1 LILYNQ
7 SSGAVDL
14 QPLLMLCAVFGQ
26 FFDHL
31 GPEIYRFSGDAGMSP
46 VSLYPVLYQRYRIGY
61 AANWDTSE

>member
-26 FFDHL
+26 LFDHL
-31 GPEIYRFSGDAGMSP
+31 GPEIYRFSGD
-46 VSLYPVLYQRYRIGY
+46 SLYPVLYQRYRIGY